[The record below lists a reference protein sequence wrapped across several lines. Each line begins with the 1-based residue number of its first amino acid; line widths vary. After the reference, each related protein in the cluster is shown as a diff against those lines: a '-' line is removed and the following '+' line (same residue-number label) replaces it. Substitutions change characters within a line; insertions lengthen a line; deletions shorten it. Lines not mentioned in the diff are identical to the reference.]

1 MYRRPT
7 LIMIMLGLAPVLR
20 SSAQETQSFS
30 QRVSAIIQRPE
41 YKHATFGI
49 EIYSMDTEE
58 PLFTLNAEKMFTP
71 GSTTKLL
78 TEGTAL
84 ELLGKDYRFHTA
96 IYRTGAIDSDH
107 TVDGDVIL
115 VASGD
120 PDLSGRIQPDGT
132 LAFENEDHSYGGTP
146 MTKAVPG
153 DPLKVMRE
161 LAHKLRAKAIK
172 TIRGRVLV
180 DTSLFPEGD
189 RELGTGVV
197 ISPVSVNDNLLDLTI
212 TPGAAANEPAGLA
225 ISPQTSYVKIVN
237 KIVTSAAGSGFHVD
251 DPAEVANPDGT
262 YTVTLS
268 GSTPTGG
275 PSILI
280 SYAVSQPSRFA
291 ESELVACLREKG
303 IVATLPAPNEKTD
316 FGQYTGFYTPE
327 NMVAEHT
334 SPPLSE
340 EVKVTLKVSQNLHAS
355 MTPYILGAV
364 LGKAKT
370 HIDQAG
376 FDLERTFLQKGG
388 LDLSGA
394 SQADGAG
401 GAGSAF
407 FTPDFMVHYL
417 SYMAK
422 QKDAALFEKALPIL
436 GRDGTLSDIQTNSPA
451 AGHVFAKTGTFGS
464 TDMLNNKLMLNGKG
478 LAGYITTAQGQHLA
492 FALYVNHVELPLD
505 NPNAVRDTAGQALGE
520 IAAAAYLEPI
530 DSHSLDP
537 GQE

>member
-1 MYRRPT
+1 
-7 LIMIMLGLAPVLR
+7 MIMLGLALVFG
-20 SSAQETQSFS
+20 SSAQENQTFS
-30 QRVSAIIQRPE
+30 QRVSAIIHRPE

-96 IYRTGAIDSDH
+96 IYRTGPIDSDH
-107 TVDGDVIL
+107 TVNGDLIL

-132 LAFENEDHSYGGTP
+132 LAFESEDHSYGGTP
-146 MTKAVPG
+146 MTKVVPG

-161 LAHKLRAKAIK
+161 FADQIASKGIK
-172 TIRGRVLV
+172 KISGRVLV

-197 ISPVSVNDNLLDLTI
+197 ISPVSVNDNLLDLTV
-212 TPGAAANEPAGLA
+212 TPGAAANDPAGLA

-237 KIVTSAAGSGFHVD
+237 KIVTSAVGSSFHVD
-251 DPAEVANPDGT
+251 NPAEVANPDGT
-262 YTVTLS
+262 YTVTLT
-268 GSTPTGG
+268 GSTPVGG
-275 PSILI
+275 RSILI

-316 FGQYTGFYTPE
+316 FGQYKGFYTPE
-327 NMVAEHT
+327 NTVAEHT

-340 EVKVTLKVSQNLHAS
+340 EVRVTLKVSQNLHAS

-370 HIDQAG
+370 NIDQAG
-376 FDLERTFLQKGG
+376 FDLERSFLQKAG

-422 QKDAALFEKALPIL
+422 QKDAALFERALPIL

-464 TDMLNNKLMLNGKG
+464 TDMLNNRLMLNGKG
-478 LAGYITTAQGQHLA
+478 LAGYITTARGQHLG

-530 DSHSLDP
+530 DSQTLAP